1 MKQIVGAEFA
11 IAQDVTR
18 KVVNV
23 VITKVDVLM
32 IKKTL
37 KKRLHNK
44 ENKVILCAGIAP
56 MATYEADCWSGVC
69 YSSSCYSMGC

>member
-1 MKQIVGAEFA
+1 
-11 IAQDVTR
+11 
-18 KVVNV
+18 
-23 VITKVDVLM
+23 M

-37 KKRLHNK
+37 KKRLSNK

-69 YSSSCYSMGC
+69 YSSACYSMGC

>member
-1 MKQIVGAEFA
+1 
-11 IAQDVTR
+11 
-18 KVVNV
+18 
-23 VITKVDVLM
+23 M

-69 YSSSCYSMGC
+69 YSSSCYSMGCWVHKFTWLSRTLPIKI